1 MRVSTSQLQQ
11 RAVDLMIKQQA
22 QLSRTQQ
29 QVATGKRIVD
39 PADDPAGATRAMGL
53 EREIAAANQYQ
64 SNANLA
70 YDRLAMEE
78 DVLGNVSNLL
88 QRVAERALQGNND
101 SLGADDRKLIAVEL
115 REQLGELVDLANS
128 RSATGEYLFG
138 GFSETTQPFTRNAD
152 GVVTYQGDQGQ
163 RRMHI
168 GPGVDVAVNDSGAEV
183 FQLVRSGNGVFDT
196 QADSGNAGTAVVG
209 ATSADASFVPDD
221 YTLTFIQATADDP
234 VTYEVVRAGDAS
246 FSVTGT
252 YENGGTIDFNGAKLV
267 ITGEPS
273 GGDNFTV
280 SPSGHQDIF
289 STVRQLAEAF
299 ESGADDAAS
308 LAEMHNTVNRSME
321 ALDLASENILT
332 TRAQVGSR
340 LNLGE
345 SQQDYNDAFLLV
357 AQETLASVQDL
368 DYAEAISRLQQQITG
383 LQAAQQTYTRIQGL
397 SLFDYL
403 G

>member
-1 MRVSTSQLQQ
+1 MRVSTSQLQR
-11 RAVDLMIKQQA
+11 RAVDLMINQQA

-53 EREIAAANQYQ
+53 EREIAATNQYQ

-70 YDRLAMEE
+70 YDRLAMED
-78 DVLGNVSNLL
+78 DVLGNVSTLL
-88 QRVAERALQGNND
+88 QRISERALQGNND

-128 RSATGEYLFG
+128 RAATGEYLFAG
-138 GFSETTQPFTRNAD
+138 YSEKTQPFTSSAD
-152 GVVTYQGDQGQ
+152 GKVTYHGDQGQ
-163 RRMHI
+163 RQMHI
-168 GPGVDVAVNDSGAEV
+168 GPGVNVAVSDSGAEV
-183 FQLVRSGNGVFDT
+183 FQLVRSGNGAFET
-196 QADSGNAGTAVVG
+196 QANDGNAGTAVVG

-221 YTLTFIQATADDP
+221 YTLTFTAGDP
-234 VTYEVVRAGDAS
+234 TTYEVVRAGDAG

-252 YENGGTIDFNGAKLV
+252 YESGNTIEFNGAKLV
-267 ITGEPS
+267 ITGEPAD
-273 GGDNFTV
+273 GDSFEIST
-280 SPSGHQDIF
+280 SGHQDIF
-289 STVRQLAEAF
+289 STVLQLAEAF

-308 LAEMHNTVNRSME
+308 LAQLHNTVNRSLE

-345 SQQDYNDAFLLV
+345 SQQGYNDAYLLV
-357 AQETLASVQDL
+357 AQESLSNVQDL
-368 DYAEAISRLQQQITG
+368 DYAEAIFRLQQQLTG
-383 LQAAQQTYTRIQGL
+383 LQAAQQTYTKIQGL
-397 SLFDYL
+397 SLFNYL